1 MQEGRNPSV
10 ENAFKHQTCKFLS
23 GRMGSHPRLIKT
35 EFLSSQKTLD
45 NAAYVIV
52 DAIHIFMGT
61 AQNSKAL
68 NEYWP
73 FYFIFSSLFIK
84 MSGKQKIDDID
95 MSTKKYSSQKCNTI
109 KNQEGEHGADKSINF
124 QLQSGTY

>member
-1 MQEGRNPSV
+1 
-10 ENAFKHQTCKFLS
+10 
-23 GRMGSHPRLIKT
+23 MGSHPRLIKT

-52 DAIHIFMGT
+52 DTIHIFMGT

-68 NEYWP
+68 NECWP

-84 MSGKQKIDDID
+84 MSGK
-95 MSTKKYSSQKCNTI
+95 
-109 KNQEGEHGADKSINF
+109 
-124 QLQSGTY
+124 